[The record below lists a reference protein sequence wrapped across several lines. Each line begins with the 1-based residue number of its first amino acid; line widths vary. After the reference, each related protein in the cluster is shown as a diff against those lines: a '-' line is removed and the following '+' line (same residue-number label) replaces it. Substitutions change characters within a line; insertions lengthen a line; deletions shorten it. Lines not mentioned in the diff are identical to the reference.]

1 MAELV
6 KFLISAFDL
15 VEGRRIGLE
24 AFGDALSAKCL
35 VFTLRF
41 AVRFEKVITG
51 LVRRGCGARALA
63 EGISGLHGAFV
74 GDDCLVVTTHAAE
87 TERLV
92 VAINSALFFEDVRA
106 GHPWG
111 GVGPCVTELVDVG
124 DCAVPDIP
132 EETLWRHDGPSS
144 GPDGVHD
151 ARPRANASGEHG
163 KSC

>member
-124 DCAVPDIP
+124 DSSAVRRAKEFEVFNLGEGRTPNINGNHSWD
-132 EETLWRHDGPSS
+132 S
-144 GPDGVHD
+144 GVHLWEC
-151 ARPRANASGEHG
+151 P
-163 KSC
+163 